1 MRAVGGKELA
11 AFGYTRAVT
20 ICWPRPNRTFC
31 FVDALALTGL
41 LGFLV
46 ARFVPVAR
54 LPFWGCV
61 LRQTTGWP
69 CLGCGLTR
77 VADRMAHFNVAG
89 AWEAN
94 PLGTVAASLFVLA
107 IAASFLHLAF
117 AVPLPRVSLRPREAF
132 ALRLLVGVAV
142 VANYTFLVVKAKFPQ
157 LL

>member
-1 MRAVGGKELA
+1 MTLS
-11 AFGYTRAVT
+11 
-20 ICWPRPNRTFC
+20 WPRPNRTFC
-31 FVDALALTGL
+31 FVDALAVTGL
-41 LGFLV
+41 VGFLV
-46 ARFVPVAR
+46 ARFIPVAR

-61 LRQTTGWP
+61 LRQTTGVP

-107 IAASFLHLAF
+107 MVASGLHLAF
-117 AVPLPRVSLRPREAF
+117 AMPLPEVSLRPREASV
-132 ALRLLVGVAV
+132 LRVLVGVAV
-142 VANYTFLVVKAKFPQ
+142 MVNWAFLVIKAKFPQ